1 MARPNGRRVVAFAA
15 TCIIIVSKLLK
26 RDVHM
31 SGRAFGYGYSI
42 VALVGLALGALL
54 VSAAGCGGPARG
66 GALPVAV
73 YATADAQIQAT
84 ATTAAPPS
92 AGEPVTTATVTTA
105 TVTGPTVVNSPAPP
119 SATATTPS
127 TAAAPGDATPPT
139 AAAFD
144 PATLATQMLT
154 LINRDRAAAGLAAVA
169 WDETAAGVA
178 AAHAA
183 DMAARDYFSH
193 WNPDGLGPDHR
204 YSAAGGQHA
213 AMENL
218 YAYVSAFA
226 DGHGAPIADWPAVI
240 DAAQASLMAS
250 PGHRANILNPAHTHV
265 GIGMAYDPNTG
276 RLWLAQEF
284 VDQYVTLAAPLPD
297 EAAPGA
303 AIRVAGAF
311 GPAALGNALLVLA
324 YEPLPA
330 PLSAADLAAR
340 ATYQSAAQSLDIRAI
355 PLTFDETIT
364 LPTGPPGL
372 YHIRLAVDTATG
384 QAVVVDHVITVR

>member
-1 MARPNGRRVVAFAA
+1 
-15 TCIIIVSKLLK
+15 
-26 RDVHM
+26 M
-31 SGRAFGYGYSI
+31 SGQALGYGHSI
-42 VALVGLALGALL
+42 VALAGLALGALL
-54 VSAAGCGGPARG
+54 VCAAGCGGPMQG
-66 GALPVAV
+66 GELPVAA
-73 YATADAQIQAT
+73 YATAATQLQAT
-84 ATTAAPPS
+84 AAAPPS
-92 AGEPVTTATVTTA
+92 VGSQVATAAPTASPSTAGATRA
-105 TVTGPTVVNSPAPP
+105 SSPAPP
-119 SATATTPS
+119 SATV
-127 TAAAPGDATPPT
+127 AAAS
-139 AAAFD
+139 FD
-144 PATLATQMLT
+144 PAALAAQMLD
-154 LINRDRAAAGLAAVA
+154 LINRDRAAAGLAAAA

-218 YAYVSAFA
+218 YVYVSAFA
-226 DGHGAPIADWPAVI
+226 DGRGAPIADWPAVI
-240 DAAQASLMAS
+240 EAAQASLMAS
-250 PGHRANILNPAHTHV
+250 PGHQANILNPAHTHV
-265 GIGMAYDPNTG
+265 GLGMAYDPDAG

-284 VDQYVTLAAPLPD
+284 VNQYVTLAASLPE

-330 PLSAADLAAR
+330 PLSAAELAAR
-340 ATYQSAAQSLDIRAI
+340 STYQSAAQSLDIRAI

-364 LPTGPPGL
+364 LPAGPPGL
-372 YHIRLAVDTATG
+372 YHIRLLVDTVAG
-384 QAVVVDHVITVR
+384 QILTVDHVVMMQ

>member
-1 MARPNGRRVVAFAA
+1 MAGQNGRQVVVFAA
-15 TCIIIVSKLLK
+15 TCITIAGNLLK

-42 VALVGLALGALL
+42 VALAGLALGALL
-54 VSAAGCGGPARG
+54 IGAAGCGGPAPG
-66 GALPVAV
+66 GELPVAA
-73 YATADAQIQAT
+73 YATAAAQLQAT
-84 ATTAAPPS
+84 ATAAAPPS
-92 AGEPVTTATVTTA
+92 IGSQAATAAPSAGLPSAGATPVS
-105 TVTGPTVVNSPAPP
+105 SPAPP
-119 SATATTPS
+119 GATAA
-127 TAAAPGDATPPT
+127 TAAATGVASPV
-139 AAAFD
+139 AAASFD
-144 PATLATQMLT
+144 PVGLAAQMLD

-169 WDETAAGVA
+169 WDEAAAGVA
-178 AAHAA
+178 AAHVA
-183 DMAARDYFSH
+183 DMAAHDYFSH

-226 DGHGAPIADWPAVI
+226 DGRGAPIADWPAVI

-250 PGHRANILNPAHTHV
+250 PGHRANILSPAHTHV
-265 GIGMAYDPNTG
+265 GIGMAYDPDTG

-284 VDQYVTLAAPLPD
+284 VNQYVTLAASLPD
-297 EAAPGA
+297 AAAPGA

-330 PLSAADLAAR
+330 PLSAAELAAR
-340 ATYQSAAQSLDIRAI
+340 STYQSAAQSLDIRAI

-364 LPTGPPGL
+364 LPAGPPGL
-372 YHIRLAVDTATG
+372 YHLRLAVDTATG